1 MSEQLSA
8 EVIEGAGG
16 IVELHDSGQTRI
28 AVVYRERYAGEW
40 GLPKGKRQ
48 PGESWQATAL
58 REVEEEIGLNPIIT
72 GIVGATAY
80 LAGGTPKLVLYWRM
94 RVDGTVPPFEPND
107 EVKMLAWLSPEEAI
121 KRLTHREE
129 GDIVRRA
136 FSMTGFTVRS
146 CDRLDKW
153 TVPIFRRRA
162 MKRLRAEI
170 DVYQEEL
177 NCRGGAKGPG
187 LLDQA
192 RQAADNGDI
201 DRGWR
206 FLQAARRV
214 NLPATGSPELVAAAV
229 SIREEAAKKLGSWRK
244 EAVET
249 LLPKGTSSLTL
260 GDVYEAAWLRDEHSN
275 NQAYKDGLGRSSA
288 MRLAVLLFMALLS
301 LFWSARGGYLEAA
314 IKPLTPDVFNFKALV
329 GVAVVGFLGAVVSA
343 ITDVAKP
350 GAPTRIPELVSTLR
364 ITILRLLMGP
374 ASAIF
379 LYFVTQTELAQH
391 IFASAVTKGGY
402 IILVISFVAGF
413 SERLV
418 LRVVESFGEKSS
430 G

>member
-1 MSEQLSA
+1 
-8 EVIEGAGG
+8 
-16 IVELHDSGQTRI
+16 
-28 AVVYRERYAGEW
+28 
-40 GLPKGKRQ
+40 
-48 PGESWQATAL
+48 
-58 REVEEEIGLNPIIT
+58 
-72 GIVGATAY
+72 
-80 LAGGTPKLVLYWRM
+80 
-94 RVDGTVPPFEPND
+94 
-107 EVKMLAWLSPEEAI
+107 
-121 KRLTHREE
+121 
-129 GDIVRRA
+129 
-136 FSMTGFTVRS
+136 MTGFIVRS
-146 CDRLDKW
+146 CDRLDRW
-153 TVPIFRRRA
+153 TVPVFRRRA

-177 NCRGGAKGPG
+177 NCRGGAKWPG
-187 LLDQA
+187 FLDQA

-214 NLPATGSPELVAAAV
+214 QLPATGSPELDAAAV

-260 GDVYEAAWLRDEHSN
+260 GNVYEAAWLRDEHSN
-275 NQAYKDGLGRSSA
+275 NQAYKDGLDRSGA
-288 MRLAVLLFMALLS
+288 MRLAVLLFMALVF
-301 LFWSARGGYLEAA
+301 LFWSGRGGYLEAA
-314 IKPLTPDVFNFKALV
+314 IKPLTPNVFNFKALV

-379 LYFVTQTELAQH
+379 LYFVTQTQLAKD
-391 IFASAVTKGGY
+391 IFAPAVTGGGY
-402 IILVISFVAGF
+402 IILVIAFVAGF

-418 LRVVESFGEKSS
+418 LRVAESFGEKSS